1 MKPDDKPFA
10 RPDEVIFQLFAD
22 ESVLLNLKDSHYWGL
37 NVVGTRM
44 YELLTQKGDVEQ
56 AYQALLAEFDVDAAA
71 LRADL
76 LELVAKLEKA
86 GLLAHK

>member
-1 MKPDDKPFA
+1 MNPSDKPFQ
-10 RPDEVIFQLFAD
+10 RPDDVIYQTLAD

-44 YELLTQKGDVEQ
+44 YELLLQKGNVES
-56 AYQALLAEFDVDAAA
+56 AYAVLLTEFDVDAEA
-71 LRADL
+71 LRADF

-86 GLLAHK
+86 GLITRK